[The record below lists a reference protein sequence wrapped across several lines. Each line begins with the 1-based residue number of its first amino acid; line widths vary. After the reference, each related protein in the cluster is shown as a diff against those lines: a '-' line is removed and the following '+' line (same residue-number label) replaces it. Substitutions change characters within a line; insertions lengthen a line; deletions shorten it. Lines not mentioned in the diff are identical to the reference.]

1 MQKDRLNDWLFR
13 YRYIYRSRLSDRS
26 KKRFLNALVTDISQI
41 RKDIRVIEYDL
52 KHKAAS
58 RNVYI
63 GDIAQADRIICTYYD
78 TPPQHFGV
86 YHFFDR
92 KAQGRQTMNFILVS
106 SFITIGIG
114 AVATWF
120 YSQFAADG
128 FVLFSWQTFFLVLA
142 FGSYFLLLGK
152 VVKGAVFQK
161 NLTRN
166 TSSVL
171 ALLALISE
179 NERQNTAFAFL
190 DEGSYGERGLEV
202 LRDSA
207 KRKATIYY
215 LDSVGA
221 KAPLHVVGTEF
232 DRKQLARL
240 GILQEEGIHATI
252 NYVISGNKE
261 STEGY
266 YLPKQLLKQKDI
278 NMENV
283 NKTIALLQ

>member
-1 MQKDRLNDWLFR
+1 MYFFLANIF
-13 YRYIYRSRLSDRS
+13 LSS
-26 KKRFLNALVTDISQI
+26 GIWFVL
-41 RKDIRVIEYDL
+41 
-52 KHKAAS
+52 
-58 RNVYI
+58 
-63 GDIAQADRIICTYYD
+63 
-78 TPPQHFGV
+78 
-86 YHFFDR
+86 
-92 KAQGRQTMNFILVS
+92 
-106 SFITIGIG
+106 SFI
-114 AVATWF
+114 
-120 YSQFAADG
+120 
-128 FVLFSWQTFFLVLA
+128 
-142 FGSYFLLLGK
+142 GK
-152 VVKGAVFQK
+152 SGKRAVFQK

-266 YLPKQLLKQKDI
+266 YLPKQLLRQKDI